1 MSKLTEEQFRAFVD
15 YLFSAKREGNDGFLH
30 AAVGLS
36 GESGE
41 VLDHMKK
48 MWVYD
53 KPMDREKV
61 LEEMGDTL
69 HYFMQLCIKM
79 DVEFADLFQNNYDK
93 LRKRYPNG
101 FSKEAAIA
109 RADKAA

>member
-1 MSKLTEEQFRAFVD
+1 MTTAAPTEAEFRDFVD
-15 YLFSAKREGNDGFLH
+15 HLFQFKRTGTDGYLH
-30 AAVGLS
+30 AAIGLA

-53 KPMDREKV
+53 KPFDRDKV
-61 LEEMGDTL
+61 LEEMGDVL
-69 HYFMQLCIKM
+69 HYFMMECICM
-79 DVEFADLFQNNYDK
+79 NVTFAEVMVNNMAK

-101 FSKEAAIA
+101 FTKADAIA
-109 RADKAA
+109 RADK